1 MTSLHRT
8 SSCAPDT
15 TPPAD
20 ASVTAFVAAAST
32 ETAGR

>member
-15 TPPAD
+15 TLR
-20 ASVTAFVAAAST
+20 AAACVMASLAAAP
-32 ETAGR
+32 TATAVR